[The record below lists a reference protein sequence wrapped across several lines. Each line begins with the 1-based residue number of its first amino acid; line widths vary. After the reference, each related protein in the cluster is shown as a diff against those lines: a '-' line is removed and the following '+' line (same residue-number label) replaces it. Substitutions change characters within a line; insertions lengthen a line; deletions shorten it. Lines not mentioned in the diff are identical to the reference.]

1 LIELNIFS
9 KASEGALEF
18 QMATNRVEKIQNLII
33 TEAQKTSR
41 PLEDKNVL
49 LDKQL
54 KGRLPVVCCECGA
67 EILLVP
73 DLQAMD
79 LAIKAHVAKHKGKE
93 RKVEG
98 NGRSSGKISQLLS
111 QLTLKKV
118 IEVHDSKFSDT

>member
-1 LIELNIFS
+1 
-9 KASEGALEF
+9 
-18 QMATNRVEKIQNLII
+18 MAGNKVEKTQKLMI
-33 TEAQKTSR
+33 TETEEFSR
-41 PLEDKNVL
+41 TLEDKNAQ

-73 DLQAMD
+73 DLKAMD
-79 LAIKAHVAKHKGKE
+79 LAIKTHVAKHSVKG

-98 NGRSSGKISQLLS
+98 NERTSGKISQLLS

-118 IEVHDSKFSDT
+118 IEVSDSKFSDI